1 MSLFYNIFAP
11 KIASGSECYLT
22 FIFMLLFGMKKTITG
37 EFLCYTRLEITVLL
51 QNLYLTSNPQASKN
65 GDRYV

>member
-22 FIFMLLFGMKKTITG
+22 FIFMLLLGTKKTITG
-37 EFLCYTRLEITVLL
+37 NFLCYTR
-51 QNLYLTSNPQASKN
+51 N

>member
-1 MSLFYNIFAP
+1 MALFYNIFAP

-22 FIFMLLFGMKKTITG
+22 FIFMLLLGTKKTITG
-37 EFLCYTRLEITVLL
+37 NFLCYTR
-51 QNLYLTSNPQASKN
+51 N